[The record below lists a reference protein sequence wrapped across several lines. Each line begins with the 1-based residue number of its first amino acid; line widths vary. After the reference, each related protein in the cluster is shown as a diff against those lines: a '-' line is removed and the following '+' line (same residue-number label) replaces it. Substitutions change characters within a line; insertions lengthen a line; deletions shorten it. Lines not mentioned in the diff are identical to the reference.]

1 MFAHQRT
8 RILFR
13 LAVTLLLVGRSLAEE
28 DEIEEED
35 PVPHSVRVESCDG

>member
-1 MFAHQRT
+1 MFARQRT
-8 RILFR
+8 RILFV
-13 LAVTLLLVGRSLAEE
+13 LAITLMFVGRVLAEE

>member
-8 RILFR
+8 RILFV
-13 LAVTLLLVGRSLAEE
+13 LSVTLLLVGRVLAEE